1 MPERKL
7 VKYQNECRCM
17 NRVFLL
23 LFLFFVSDGILAASS
38 NVKLEKVL
46 IDLHNKQSLQRG
58 AQIYMNNCSG
68 CHTLKYQRYVKFAEH
83 LALDPKTIENNLIFT
98 SDPNGERTKIG
109 SLILNAVN
117 PDHSK
122 EAFGVMPPDLSLTAR
137 SRGSDWIYTFLLS
150 FYKDESRPF
159 GANNKL
165 YPNVNMPHVL
175 WHLEGVKKPVDEDIS
190 GFVYLSEGTQTYD
203 EYKSS
208 ITDLVNFLTYVSE
221 PAQLDRYRIGFWV
234 ILFLVIFSVLA
245 YLLKVEYWKDVK

>member
-1 MPERKL
+1 MSKIIISIL
-7 VKYQNECRCM
+7 T
-17 NRVFLL
+17 F
-23 LFLFFVSDGILAASS
+23 FFVTNVHAAG
-38 NVKLEKVL
+38 NDVPLKKVL
-46 IDLHNKQSLQRG
+46 IDLGNKQSLQRG

-68 CHTLKYQRYVKFAEH
+68 CHTLKYQRYIKFTDH
-83 LALDPKTIENNLIFT
+83 LDLDSKTIEKNLIFT
-98 SDPNGERTKIG
+98 TDLSGERTKIG

-117 PDHSK
+117 ETHSK
-122 EAFGVMPPDLSLTAR
+122 EAFGVMPPDLTLTAR

-175 WHLEGVKKPVDEDIS
+175 WYMEGVKEPTDPSLTDFRYIS
-190 GFVYLSEGTQTYD
+190 SGSMSYD
-203 EYKSS
+203 EYESS

-234 ILFLVIFSVLA
+234 ILFLVVFSALA

>member
-1 MPERKL
+1 
-7 VKYQNECRCM
+7 
-17 NRVFLL
+17 
-23 LFLFFVSDGILAASS
+23 
-38 NVKLEKVL
+38 
-46 IDLHNKQSLQRG
+46 
-58 AQIYMNNCSG
+58 MNNCSG
-68 CHTLKYQRYVKFAEH
+68 CHTLKYQRYVKFTDH
-83 LALDPKTIENNLIFT
+83 LGLDSKTIEKNLIFT
-98 SDPNGERTKIG
+98 TDLNGEKTKIG

-117 PDHSK
+117 QAHSK
-122 EAFGVMPPDLSLTAR
+122 EAFGVMPPDLTLTAR

-175 WHLEGVKKPVDEDIS
+175 WHMEGVKEPTNQSLTDFKYIS
-190 GFVYLSEGTQTYD
+190 AGSMSYS

-234 ILFLVIFSVLA
+234 ILFLLIFSALA
-245 YLLKVEYWKDVK
+245 YLLKVEYWKDIK

>member
-1 MPERKL
+1 MSKIIISIL
-7 VKYQNECRCM
+7 A
-17 NRVFLL
+17 F
-23 LFLFFVSDGILAASS
+23 FFVTNVHAAG
-38 NVKLEKVL
+38 NDVPLKKVL
-46 IDLHNKQSLQRG
+46 IDLGNKQSLQRG

-68 CHTLKYQRYVKFAEH
+68 CHTLKYQRYIKFTDH
-83 LALDPKTIENNLIFT
+83 LDLDSKTIEKNLIFT
-98 SDPNGERTKIG
+98 TDLSGERTKIG

-117 PDHSK
+117 ETHSK
-122 EAFGVMPPDLSLTAR
+122 EAFGVMPPDLTLTAR

-175 WHLEGVKKPVDEDIS
+175 WYMEGVKEPTDPSLTDFKYIS
-190 GFVYLSEGTQTYD
+190 SGSMSYD
-203 EYKSS
+203 EYESS

-234 ILFLVIFSVLA
+234 ILFLLVFSALA

>member
-1 MPERKL
+1 MSRIIL
-7 VKYQNECRCM
+7 SI
-17 NRVFLL
+17 
-23 LFLFFVSDGILAASS
+23 FVLCIVTNIHAAGS
-38 NVKLEKVL
+38 NVPLEKVL
-46 IDLHNKQSLQRG
+46 IDLSNKHSLQRG

-68 CHTLKYQRYVKFAEH
+68 CHTLKYQRYVKFIDH
-83 LALDPKTIENNLIFT
+83 LDLDPKTIENNLIFT
-98 SDPNGERTKIG
+98 TDLNGERTKIG

-117 PDHSK
+117 KTHSK
-122 EAFGVMPPDLSLTAR
+122 EAFGVMPPDLTLTAR

-175 WHLEGVKKPVDEDIS
+175 WHMEGIKEPTDKN
-190 GFVYLSEGTQTYD
+190 LSDFKYVSAGTMSYD

-234 ILFLVIFSVLA
+234 ILFLLIFSALA
-245 YLLKVEYWKDVK
+245 YMLKVEYWKDVK

>member
-1 MPERKL
+1 MSKIIISIL
-7 VKYQNECRCM
+7 A
-17 NRVFLL
+17 F
-23 LFLFFVSDGILAASS
+23 FFVTNVHAAG
-38 NVKLEKVL
+38 NDVPLKKVL
-46 IDLHNKQSLQRG
+46 IDLGNKQSLQRG

-68 CHTLKYQRYVKFAEH
+68 CYTLKYQRYIKFTDH
-83 LALDPKTIENNLIFT
+83 LDLDSKTIEKNLIFT
-98 SDPNGERTKIG
+98 TDLSGERTKIG

-117 PDHSK
+117 ESHSK
-122 EAFGVMPPDLSLTAR
+122 EAFGVMPPDLTLTAR

-175 WHLEGVKKPVDEDIS
+175 WYMEGVKEPTDPSLTDFKYIS
-190 GFVYLSEGTQTYD
+190 SGSMSYD
-203 EYKSS
+203 EYESS

-234 ILFLVIFSVLA
+234 ILFLLVFSALA

>member
-1 MPERKL
+1 MSRL
-7 VKYQNECRCM
+7 
-17 NRVFLL
+17 
-23 LFLFFVSDGILAASS
+23 FVSILTFCFITNIHAAGS
-38 NVKLEKVL
+38 NAPLEKVL
-46 IDLHNKQSLQRG
+46 IDLSNKQSLQRG

-68 CHTLKYQRYVKFAEH
+68 CHTLKYQRYVKFIDH
-83 LALDPKTIENNLIFT
+83 LELDSKTIEQNLIFT
-98 SDPNGERTKIG
+98 SDANGERTKIG

-117 PDHSK
+117 KTHSK
-122 EAFGVMPPDLSLTAR
+122 EAFGVMPPDLTLTAR
-137 SRGSDWIYTFLLS
+137 SRGPDWIYTFLLS

-175 WHLEGVKKPVDEDIS
+175 WYMEGVKEPTDPGLSNFKYIS
-190 GFVYLSEGTQTYD
+190 GGSMTHD

-234 ILFLVIFSVLA
+234 ILFLLIFSALA

>member
-1 MPERKL
+1 MSRL
-7 VKYQNECRCM
+7 ILSILTLC
-17 NRVFLL
+17 
-23 LFLFFVSDGILAASS
+23 FVTNIHAAGSGTP
-38 NVKLEKVL
+38 LEKVL
-46 IDLHNKQSLQRG
+46 IDLTNKQSLQRG

-68 CHTLKYQRYVKFAEH
+68 CHTLKYQRYVKFTDH
-83 LALDPKTIENNLIFT
+83 LNLDAKTIEKNLIFT
-98 SDPNGERTKIG
+98 TDLNGERTKIG

-117 PDHSK
+117 KTHSK
-122 EAFGVMPPDLSLTAR
+122 EAFGVMPPDLTLTAR

-175 WHLEGVKKPVDEDIS
+175 WYMEGVKEPTDSNLTDFKYTSS
-190 GFVYLSEGTQTYD
+190 GSMSYD

-234 ILFLVIFSVLA
+234 ILFLLIFSALA

>member
-1 MPERKL
+1 MSKIIISIL
-7 VKYQNECRCM
+7 A
-17 NRVFLL
+17 F
-23 LFLFFVSDGILAASS
+23 FFVTNVHAAG
-38 NVKLEKVL
+38 NDVPLKKVL
-46 IDLHNKQSLQRG
+46 IDLGNKQSLQRG

-68 CHTLKYQRYVKFAEH
+68 CHTLKYQRYIKFTDH
-83 LALDPKTIENNLIFT
+83 LDLDSKTIEKNLIFT
-98 SDPNGERTKIG
+98 TDFSGERTKIG

-117 PDHSK
+117 ETHSK
-122 EAFGVMPPDLSLTAR
+122 EAFGVMPPDLTLTAR

-175 WHLEGVKKPVDEDIS
+175 WYMEGVKEPTDPSLTDFRYIS
-190 GFVYLSEGTQTYD
+190 SGSMSYD
-203 EYKSS
+203 EYESS

-234 ILFLVIFSVLA
+234 ILFLVVFSALA

>member
-1 MPERKL
+1 
-7 VKYQNECRCM
+7 M
-17 NRVFLL
+17 NRIILSIFS
-23 LFLFFVSDGILAASS
+23 FFFISNIYAAG
-38 NVKLEKVL
+38 NTIPLEKVL
-46 IDLHNKQSLQRG
+46 IDLGNKQSLQRG

-68 CHTLKYQRYVKFAEH
+68 CHTLKYQRYVKFTEH
-83 LALDPKTIENNLIFT
+83 LDLDPKTIENNLIFT
-98 SDPNGERTKIG
+98 SDLNGEKTKIG

-117 PDHSK
+117 KVHSK
-122 EAFGVMPPDLSLTAR
+122 EAFGVMPPDLTLTAR

-150 FYKDESRPF
+150 FYKDETRPF

-175 WHLEGVKKPVDEDIS
+175 WHMEGVKEPIDPTLNDFKYVTNGS
-190 GFVYLSEGTQTYD
+190 MSYD

-234 ILFLVIFSVLA
+234 ILFLSIFSVLA